1 MEFVP
6 EAPERPSNISVLR
19 SSTLFNSLGSS
30 EIDELAR
37 VSHMAYAERG
47 ETIWL
52 HGREV
57 DFYGLAGTGFIK
69 MVRSLETG
77 QEVTTEIIGPGQI
90 FGLLGTI
97 EGTGCPLSARAVC
110 NTWYL
115 KVPKGAFM
123 PIYESSVTLKAHLLR
138 RTTQRFRQT
147 MDLMAK
153 MSTGRVE
160 EKIAVI
166 LLLLA
171 QSYGDETSRGVTLQV
186 PLTRQDIS
194 EMAGTTVESTI
205 RVMSRWQKEGLIASD
220 HKFVTL
226 LDVQG
231 LEDVLRN

>member
-1 MEFVP
+1 VP
-6 EAPERPSNISVLR
+6 QTPERPTNIAALR
-19 SSTLFNSLGSS
+19 SSTLLNALTA
-30 EIDELAR
+30 EQLDELAR

-57 DFYGLAGTGFIK
+57 DFCGLVGVGFVK
-69 MVRSLETG
+69 MVKSLDTG

-97 EGTGCPLSARAVC
+97 EGIGCPLTARAVC

-115 KVPKGAFM
+115 KMPKATFL
-123 PIYESSVTLKAHLLR
+123 PIYEESAPFKAQLIR

-160 EKIAVI
+160 ERIAII
-166 LLLLA
+166 LLLLS
-171 QSYGDETSRGVTLQV
+171 QSYGDESPRGVTLQV

-205 RVMSRWQKEGLIASD
+205 RVMSRWQKEGLIESD
-220 HKFVTL
+220 HKFVTIRDSEALDAL
-226 LDVQG
+226 LKA
-231 LEDVLRN
+231 